1 MANRR
6 VPFQLVRDELK
17 SKGLTASEGKV
28 KAIHSCATRL
38 VQRHGQD
45 PIMAVKNAVAKGYSS
60 HFASLTSASRPV
72 KTEVGLFH
80 HEDHFSSE
88 RFGVLTA
95 GHTFGMAKVRVS
107 DFTYQAPELRVVG
120 GVGSFRVPVS
130 TAVKAGAIAG
140 EKYTIS
146 PVNPPA
152 IERQGS
158 VERSVSDG
166 GSREEPH
173 VDRSDSESLTGKK
186 EGSDFDMFLALVF
199 GSLSIAA
206 TYLLVRAGM
215 VVFGSTPDGIVQSV
229 MLEASMPIIHTL
241 RFSQPLARCAKNT
254 LLVAMMACS
263 VLVVHTSVDVKAFE
277 AADKKFGFT
286 TNSELLNLS
295 AKKLAVEQGKQIKKE
310 TSFVT
315 KTKQTLEK
323 VMESNNAVLEIYKVS
338 GFKKASEHQRYSSL
352 AMQVVLI
359 VLNLI
364 FFGQFIVMVKRI
376 VNL

>member
-17 SKGLTASEGKV
+17 SKGLTASDGKV

-72 KTEVGLFH
+72 KTEGGLFH

-88 RFGVLTA
+88 RSGVLTT
-95 GHTFGMAKVRVS
+95 GRTFGMAQVRVS
-107 DFTYQAPELRVVG
+107 DSSYQAPELRVVG

-130 TAVKAGAIAG
+130 TAGKAGSIAS

-152 IERQGS
+152 IERQGN
-158 VERSVSDG
+158 VEFSVSDG
-166 GSREEPH
+166 GSHQEPN
-173 VDRSDSESLTGKK
+173 VDKSDSESLTGKK

-215 VVFGSTPDGIVQSV
+215 VVFGSTTDGIVQSV
-229 MLEASMPIIHTL
+229 MLEASIPIIHTL
-241 RFSQPLARCAKNT
+241 RFSKPLARCAKNT

-263 VLVVHTSVDVKAFE
+263 ILVVHTSVDVKSFE
-277 AADKKFGFT
+277 AADRKFGFT
-286 TNSELLNLS
+286 TNSKTLNQS
-295 AKKLAVEQGKQIKKE
+295 AKDLVEEQGKQNKKE

-315 KTKQTLEK
+315 KTKQTMTM
-323 VMESNNAVLEIYKVS
+323 VMASNDAVLEIYKLS
-338 GFKKASEHQRYSSL
+338 GFKKAAEHQRYSSL
-352 AMQVVLI
+352 GLQAVLI
-359 VLNLI
+359 VLNLV
-364 FFGQFIVMVKRI
+364 FFGQFVIRVERI
-376 VNL
+376 VSL